1 MYKVFKR
8 AIDIIAATTGLIVTS
23 PVLLV
28 ACIAI
33 KLEDTKSPIFFT
45 QKRVGYKEKRFKIYK
60 LRTMKVN
67 KKTGVNEVT
76 KMGKILRSTSIDE
89 LPQLINILKGD
100 MSLIGPRPW
109 IEQYTDYFTAREK
122 RRSEVLPGLSGL
134 AQVRG
139 RNGITIREKLE
150 ADIEY
155 VDKQSFKLDLEIFF
169 KTIYVVLKKTNASI
183 KECSIQDEINYLKDK
198 FEKESQINNTIEKDV
213 EETNDKKE
221 EVLVKS

>member
-1 MYKVFKR
+1 MYKYVKR
-8 AIDIIAATTGLIVTS
+8 LIDIVIALVGIILTLPILLIAMIV
-23 PVLLV
+23 
-28 ACIAI
+28 I
-33 KLEDTKSPIFFT
+33 KIEDPKSPIFFT

-76 KMGKILRSTSIDE
+76 KVGKFLRNTSIDE
-89 LPQLINILKGD
+89 LPQLFNILIGD

-109 IEQYTDYFTAREK
+109 IEEYTDYFTATEK

-139 RNGITIREKLE
+139 RNGISIREKLE

-155 VDKQSFKLDLEIFF
+155 VDKQSLKLDLEIFF
-169 KTIYVVLKKTNASI
+169 RTIYVVLKKTNASI
-183 KECSIQDEINYLKDK
+183 KEATIQDEINYL
-198 FEKESQINNTIEKDV
+198 INLKMSL
-213 EETNDKKE
+213 K
-221 EVLVKS
+221 

>member
-1 MYKVFKR
+1 MYKYLKR
-8 AIDIIAATTGLIVTS
+8 LIDIIVSLIGIIVTLPILLIAMLVIKIEDPKS
-23 PVLLV
+23 PV
-28 ACIAI
+28 
-33 KLEDTKSPIFFT
+33 IFK
-45 QKRVGYKEKRFKIYK
+45 QKRVGYKEKRFSIIK

-67 KKTGVNEVT
+67 KKTGVNEIT
-76 KMGKILRSTSIDE
+76 KVGKFLRNTSIDE
-89 LPQLINILKGD
+89 LPQLFNILKGD

-109 IEQYTDYFTAREK
+109 IEEYTDYFTATER

-155 VDKQSFKLDLEIFF
+155 VDNQSLKLDLQIFF

-183 KECSIQDEINYLKDK
+183 KEATIQDEINYLKEK
-198 FEKESQINNTIEKDV
+198 FEKESEINNTENNIS
-213 EETNDKKE
+213 NNSKKE
-221 EVLVKS
+221 TALENN